1 MKRILPILLV
11 ALLMVFTGTAMAGPG
26 GWGMGMGRGYGT
38 LRMGPYAYDS
48 ANVTPEKAAQ
58 LQTLRES
65 FLQDISPLQ
74 NELFAKRTEMRT
86 LWTSANPDEA
96 QIAALQKDML
106 ALQGQL
112 QEKRL
117 QFNLEARKLLNP

>member
-1 MKRILPILLV
+1 
-11 ALLMVFTGTAMAGPG
+11 
-26 GWGMGMGRGYGT
+26 
-38 LRMGPYAYDS
+38 MGPYAYGS

-58 LQTLRES
+58 LQSLREF
-65 FLQDISPLQ
+65 FLKDITPLQ

-86 LWTSANPDEA
+86 LWSSANPDEG
-96 QIAALQKDML
+96 QITALQRDMQG
-106 ALQGQL
+106 LQGQL